1 LRKTDESRK
10 GIPVV
15 SGQARA
21 EIIAIG
27 NELLLGDVLD
37 TNTNWLCKRITGIG
51 GQVTRVAV
59 IRDEIEAIA
68 EEIRAA
74 LKRSPDLILTSGG
87 LGPTGD
93 DITLQGVAEATGRP
107 LELHPEALALLKA
120 TYEALTRKGYLKDAP
135 LTEARK
141 KMAYLPQGATALT
154 NPVGAAPAC
163 LLRMGDTTLVSLPGV
178 PDELKG
184 IYEETLQPILK
195 PIFGDSYYQEKA
207 IIALCGDESSL
218 APILA
223 KVVEAHPEVYMKSR
237 ARRYGSEVRILITL
251 SAAASSKEEVEQR
264 IGAALEA
271 LTTDLGA
278 AGFRVEDDRGETTSW
293 P

>member
-1 LRKTDESRK
+1 MSR
-10 GIPVV
+10 
-15 SGQARA
+15 QARA

-37 TNTNWLCKRITGIG
+37 TNTNWLCKRITGVG
-51 GQVTRVAV
+51 GQVTRVAIV
-59 IRDEIEAIA
+59 RDEIEAVA
-68 EEIRAA
+68 DGIRAA
-74 LKRSPDLILTSGG
+74 LKRSPGLIVTTGG

-107 LELHPEALALLKA
+107 LELHPEALAMVKA
-120 TYEALTRKGYLKDAP
+120 TYEELTKKGYLEDAT

-141 KMAYLPQGATALT
+141 KMAYLPQDATALS
-154 NPVGAAPAC
+154 NPVGAAPASV
-163 LLRMGDTTLVSLPGV
+163 LRVGGTILVSLPGV

-223 KVVEAHPEVYMKSR
+223 KVVEAHPEVYIKSR

-251 SAAASSKEEVEQR
+251 SAAGGSKKEVGQR
-264 IGAALEA
+264 IGAALER
-271 LTTDLGA
+271 LTADLGA
-278 AGFRVEDDRGETTSW
+278 AGFGVEDDRGDTTPW

>member
-1 LRKTDESRK
+1 VSR
-10 GIPVV
+10 
-15 SGQARA
+15 QARA

-37 TNTNWLCKRITGIG
+37 TNTNWLCKRITGVG
-51 GQVTRVAV
+51 GQVTRVAM

-68 EEIRAA
+68 GEIRAA
-74 LKRSPDLILTSGG
+74 LKRSPDLIITTGG

-107 LELHPEALALLKA
+107 LELHPQALTLVKA
-120 TYEALTRKGYLKDAP
+120 VYEELTRKGYLADAT

-141 KMAYLPQGATALT
+141 KMAYLPQGATALA
-154 NPVGAAPAC
+154 NPVGAAPASV
-163 LLRMGDTTLVSLPGV
+163 LELGSTTLVSLPGV

-184 IYEETLQPILK
+184 IYQETLPPILAT
-195 PIFGDSYYQEKA
+195 IFGDSYYQEEA

-223 KVVEAHPEVYMKSR
+223 QVVEAHPEVYIKSR

-251 SAAASSKEEVEQR
+251 SGAGGSKEAVEER
-264 IGAALEA
+264 IGAALER
-271 LTTDLGA
+271 LTADLAA
-278 AGFRVEDDRGETTSW
+278 AGFGVEDDRGDTTPW